1 MMLSHTP
8 CSPRER
14 MVRAYRG
21 EWSDVVPV
29 APEFWY
35 FVPAKVLG
43 VDMVTFQREV
53 PHWSSLQTTFRYYG
67 SEGWGITAPTCPN
80 PDVDVSS
87 NFRKIAEGRYED
99 RVTTRTRHGTLT
111 SRRQY
116 HVEQPSWVTE
126 RPIKRLEDDYEAWLD
141 TAFPPVELYDYTAA
155 RAALQTVG
163 EDYLLE
169 VMVGGMFF
177 DFMAQPMGL
186 EKGIMALAD
195 HEDLYEGLQQR
206 YIEYMVQATRSI
218 CENTVEAPIF
228 IACSWSCASLMGP
241 RLWRRWDKP
250 GVQAIVEE
258 AHRHG
263 RLVHIHYHGK
273 CLDNLD
279 DLIETGVDCIC
290 PFERQPGGDVVDL
303 KRVREKLGGRITM
316 NGNVHTVETLI
327 RGTPD
332 SVRREVLEIA
342 EAFEGEPR
350 LIIGTGDQVGVE
362 TPDENIASMVETA
375 RGLKRQTAGWER

>member
-1 MMLSHTP
+1 MLSRIP

-14 MVRAYRG
+14 MLRAYLG
-21 EWSDVVPV
+21 QWSDVVPV

-53 PHWSSLQTTFRYYG
+53 PHWKSLQATFRYYG
-67 SEGWGITAPTCPN
+67 SEGWGIAAPVCPN
-80 PDVDVSS
+80 PDIEVSS
-87 NFRKIAEGRYED
+87 EFRKVDEGRYED

-116 HVEQPSWVTE
+116 HVEQPSWVVE
-126 RPIKRLEDDYEAWLD
+126 RAIKRLDQDYEAWLD
-141 TAFPPVELYDYTAA
+141 TVFPPIELYDYTDA

-169 VMVGGMFF
+169 MMVGGMFF
-177 DFMAQPMGL
+177 DFMAGPMGL
-186 EKGIMALAD
+186 EAGIMALAD
-195 HEDLYEGLQQR
+195 HEARYERLQQR
-206 YIEYMVQATRSI
+206 YIEYMVAATRSI
-218 CENTVEAPIF
+218 CENTAAAPIF
-228 IACSWSCASLMGP
+228 IACSWSCASLIGP

-273 CLDNLD
+273 CMDNLD
-279 DLIETGVDCIC
+279 DLVDTGVDCIC
-290 PFERQPGGDVVDL
+290 PFERGPGGDVTDL
-303 KRVREKLGGRITM
+303 RKVRDKLGGRITM

-332 SVRREVLEIA
+332 TVRREVLEIA
-342 EAFEGEPR
+342 EAFGGEPR

-362 TPDENIASMVETA
+362 TPAENIASMVETA
-375 RGLKRQTAGWER
+375 RGLTA

>member
-1 MMLSHTP
+1 
-8 CSPRER
+8 
-14 MVRAYRG
+14 
-21 EWSDVVPV
+21 
-29 APEFWY
+29 
-35 FVPAKVLG
+35 
-43 VDMVTFQREV
+43 
-53 PHWSSLQTTFRYYG
+53 
-67 SEGWGITAPTCPN
+67 
-80 PDVDVSS
+80 
-87 NFRKIAEGRYED
+87 
-99 RVTTRTRHGTLT
+99 
-111 SRRQY
+111 
-116 HVEQPSWVTE
+116 
-126 RPIKRLEDDYEAWLD
+126 
-141 TAFPPVELYDYTAA
+141 
-155 RAALQTVG
+155 VG

-218 CENTVEAPIF
+218 CENTTEAPIF
-228 IACSWSCASLMGP
+228 IACSWSCAALIGP

-273 CLDNLD
+273 CMDNLD

-303 KRVREKLGGRITM
+303 KRVRERLGGRITM

-327 RGTPD
+327 RGTPET
-332 SVRREVLEIA
+332 VRREVLEIA

-350 LIIGTGDQVGVE
+350 LIIGTGDQVGAE

-375 RGLKRQTAGWER
+375 RRLTA